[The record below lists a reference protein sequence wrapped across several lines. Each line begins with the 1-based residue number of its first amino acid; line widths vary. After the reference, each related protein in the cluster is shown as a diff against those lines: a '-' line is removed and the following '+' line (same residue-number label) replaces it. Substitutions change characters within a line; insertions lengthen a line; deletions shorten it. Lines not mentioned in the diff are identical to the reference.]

1 MKKINVRAEREYI
14 VSVGCDWTSEI
25 LRISK
30 GRSRVGIIHT
40 REMRPRVQLASTS
53 DTQFFYFEVPDGED
67 AKSFVNISRLW
78 NMLGEAGFTR
88 TDLIV
93 GVGGGAVTDV
103 AGFAAASWLRGIEWI
118 GVPTSIAGMV
128 DASIGG
134 KTGIN
139 SEYGKNLIGAFHSPS
154 AVLIDISWLNTLSD
168 RDFAAGMAE
177 VIKCGFIFESN
188 IVELLQEQ
196 TIATLRA
203 DIPRVLALIEASVTT
218 KAQVVSTDFKESFVR
233 EVLNY
238 GHTLGHA
245 IEIHSKYS
253 LRHGEAIA
261 IGLVFAAEIANINGD
276 LDSETVALHRQLLT
290 SLGLPITYP
299 RVFWKE
305 LLPLLYLDKKTR
317 GSTLRFVAIS
327 SIGKTHRIEGLTP
340 DQLSLAYERIS
351 S

>member
-1 MKKINVRAEREYI
+1 MHAERDYF
-14 VSVGCDWTSEI
+14 VSVGCDWVSEI
-25 LRISK
+25 LRITE

-40 REMRPRVQLASTS
+40 KEMLPRVQIDSTS
-53 DTQFFYFEVPDGED
+53 GTQFSYFDVPDGED
-67 AKSFVNISRLW
+67 AKSFGNLSRLW
-78 NMLGEAGFTR
+78 NLLGEAGFTR

-93 GVGGGAVTDV
+93 GIGGGAVTDV
-103 AGFAAASWLRGIEWI
+103 AGFAAASWLRGIDWI
-118 GVPTSIAGMV
+118 AVPTSVAGMV

-139 SEYGKNLIGAFHSPS
+139 SEYGKNLIGSFHSPS
-154 AVLIDISWLNTLSD
+154 AVLIDTSWLDTLSD

-177 VIKCGFIFESN
+177 VIKCGFISESN
-188 IVELLQEQ
+188 IVELLQGQ
-196 TIATLRA
+196 NIQTLRA
-203 DIPRVLALIEASVTT
+203 DSHRTLALIEAAVTI
-218 KAQVVSTDFKESFVR
+218 KAQVVSTDFKESFAR

-261 IGLVFAAEIANINGD
+261 IGLVFAAELACINGD
-276 LDSETVALHRQLLT
+276 LDSGIVALHRQLLT

-299 RVFWKE
+299 RAFWEE

-317 GSTLRFVAIS
+317 GATLRFVAIS
-327 SIGKTHRIEGLTP
+327 SIGQTLRIEGLTP
-340 DQLSLAYERIS
+340 PELELAYERIS